1 MRQFIF
7 SEVYPGDRCPVF
19 SWIHLGLDS
28 LWDFQGVIN
37 ILPIDSDLVCE
48 VTRRICVW
56 TSSFHRKRIRLH
68 VFLDFRVQLSPI
80 AHPFL
85 WHESGDWSVAI
96 NTVNNFLLPPFEM
109 RSNTETKEWNW
120 LSKFSFSAVVIH
132 CYIKANLF
140 QACRCFNTWN
150 PESKVTNV

>member
-19 SWIHLGLDS
+19 SGIHLGLDSVS

-48 VTRRICVW
+48 VTQWICVW

-68 VFLDFRVQLSPI
+68 VFLDFRVQFSPI

-85 WHESGDWSVAI
+85 WHESGD
-96 NTVNNFLLPPFEM
+96 
-109 RSNTETKEWNW
+109 
-120 LSKFSFSAVVIH
+120 
-132 CYIKANLF
+132 
-140 QACRCFNTWN
+140 
-150 PESKVTNV
+150 